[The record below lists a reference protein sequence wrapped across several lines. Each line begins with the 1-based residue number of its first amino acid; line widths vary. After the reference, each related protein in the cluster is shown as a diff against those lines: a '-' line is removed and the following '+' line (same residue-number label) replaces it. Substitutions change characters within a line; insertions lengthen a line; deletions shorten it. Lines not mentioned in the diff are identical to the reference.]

1 MVCFCLVL
9 CVGFLAAS
17 NVLVSAYT
25 TDFEYTPITWD
36 NAPSVYGYDTSGSYL
51 FGGEMSFLSDNNKYV
66 YNSSILYSNVKT
78 LVIDPEYLSMNCTF
92 APNLYDYYFVLTV
105 YGHSNFTVVPDNVS
119 LITNDCNTSGKTY
132 YSLTNTKY
140 YHHDNVDQQGFT
152 VVGKMPTGLINTN
165 ITGIRFI
172 DNSGGNILRNFY
184 FEGLVISSKKSN
196 DTSAVL
202 SSILTG
208 VEEIIGQNQRIE
220 NVTQSVKDAIEE
232 QWNVDN
238 NDDMST
244 NDTFQKAEEKM
255 GIFTF
260 ATDTVVSFVDL
271 FDPDTIDAEG
281 TMLTFPGFK
290 LKVGN
295 QEYRVWHD
303 TQYDLQEIDNHFSG
317 LMTAVRFAT
326 VTIVWLALF
335 NYLWKAKDQIFG
347 GGNE

>member
-1 MVCFCLVL
+1 M
-9 CVGFLAAS
+9 AS
-17 NVLVSAYT
+17 SVFVSAYT

-36 NAPSVYGYDTSGSYL
+36 NVPSVYAYDTSGAYL
-51 FGGEMSFLSDNNKYV
+51 FGGEMSFLSDNNKYK
-66 YNSSILYSNVKT
+66 YESSALYTNVKT
-78 LVIDPEYLSMNCTF
+78 LLIDPEYMSINCTF
-92 APNLYDYYFVLTV
+92 APNLYDYFFVLTV
-105 YGHSNFTVVPDNVS
+105 YGHSNFTLAPDNIS
-119 LITNDCNTSGKTY
+119 LVTDDCNNSVKTY
-132 YSLTNTKY
+132 YTLINTKY

-152 VVGKMPTGLINTN
+152 VVGQMPSGMTNTN
-165 ITGIRFI
+165 ITGVRFI
-172 DNSGGNILRNFY
+172 DNSGGNILRTFY

-202 SSILTG
+202 SGILTG

-220 NVTQSVKDAIEE
+220 NVTQSVKDSIEE

-244 NDTFQKAEEKM
+244 NDTVQKAEEKM

-281 TMLTFPGFK
+281 TLLTFPGFK
-290 LKVGN
+290 MKVGR
-295 QEYRVWHD
+295 QEYQIWQNI
-303 TQYDLQEIDNHFSG
+303 QYDLVELNSQFGG

-326 VTIVWLALF
+326 VSLVWLALF